1 MEDIEVMDEIEVKRK
16 ITFSNGKNTH
26 RNVKNLVVSGEE
38 Y

>member
-16 ITFSNGKNTH
+16 ITFSNDKNTH
-26 RNVKNLVVSGEE
+26 TNVKNLVVSREE